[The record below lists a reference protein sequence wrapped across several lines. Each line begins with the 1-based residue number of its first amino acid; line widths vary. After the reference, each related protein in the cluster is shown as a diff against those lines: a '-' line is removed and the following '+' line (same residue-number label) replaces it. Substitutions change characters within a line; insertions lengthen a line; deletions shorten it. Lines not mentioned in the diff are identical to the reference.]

1 MVKSRGSKIDN
12 LQFSWDH
19 KAAQTLRAKQT
30 RFNLELDL
38 EWYFDWLAE
47 IKPSRQE
54 LLQTK
59 MFDQPFT
66 LRSR

>member
-1 MVKSRGSKIDN
+1 MMKSRRNKIDN

-19 KAAQTLRAKQT
+19 KAAQTLRTKQT

-38 EWYFDWLAE
+38 DGYFDWLAQ

-54 LLQTK
+54 LHQTK
-59 MFDQPFT
+59 IFDRPFT
-66 LRSR
+66 LRSL